1 MSAGLEHDVFLVPAQ
16 YPTIQHAIDAVSR
29 ASTIMVSPGVYA
41 EDVRIVGKQSVVIE
55 SVRLGRRGVTVYL
68 SGVEIR
74 SDCRGRGISSI
85 DSSIALQECV
95 LASNQV
101 AENCAD
107 ASGAGMLARRS

>member
-16 YPTIQHAIDAVSR
+16 YPTIQHAIDAVSG

-55 SVRLGRRGVTVYL
+55 SVRLGRRGVTVVGSSAESVISIESSAVYL

-74 SDCRGRGISSI
+74 SDCRGRGISSV
-85 DSSIALQECV
+85 DSSIALQ
-95 LASNQV
+95 
-101 AENCAD
+101 
-107 ASGAGMLARRS
+107 